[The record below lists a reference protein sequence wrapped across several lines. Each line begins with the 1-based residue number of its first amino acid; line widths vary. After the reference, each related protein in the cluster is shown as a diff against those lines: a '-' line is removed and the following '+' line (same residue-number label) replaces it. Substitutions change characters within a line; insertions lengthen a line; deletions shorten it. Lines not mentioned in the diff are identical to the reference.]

1 MRTLNLILAFTLLTT
16 TLFAQK
22 PDSTATPTTT
32 KDTSYLKVNGK
43 EIIIIE
49 DKDAFDTKFEEWDN
63 DKDFSKMNVDISWN
77 KKFDGHYG
85 GIELGVNNYLNAD
98 MEMKVPE
105 DAQFMELDD
114 SKSLEFNWNIADVAL
129 PIVKNRFGLVTGLG
143 FSWNNYK
150 FDNKQ
155 LVLKNDGEEVY
166 AVYDSTK
173 NYSKNKLTSV
183 FLNVP
188 LMLEFQQPV
197 GNKELWIAVG
207 GYGGVKIGSHTK
219 VKTNDGDKTKV
230 RKDFH
235 LNTLRYGLR
244 AQVGFDSFGLY
255 CNYSL
260 QSLFKK
266 DEGPELYPISLGVSL
281 AF

>member
-1 MRTLNLILAFTLLTT
+1 MKILNLILALTMLT
-16 TLFAQK
+16 ATSFAQK
-22 PDSTATPTTT
+22 PDSTATPTPT

-49 DKDAFDTKFEEWDN
+49 DRDAFDTKFEEWDN

-77 KKFDGHYG
+77 KRFDGHYG
-85 GIELGVNNYLNAD
+85 GIELGVNNYLNSD

-105 DAQFMELDD
+105 DGQFMELDD

-143 FSWNNYK
+143 LSWNNYK

-155 LVLKNDGEEVY
+155 LVLKNDGDELY
-166 AVYDSTK
+166 AEYDSVKT
-173 NYSKNKLTSV
+173 YSKNKLTSV

-197 GNKELWIAVG
+197 GSKELWIAVG

-219 VKTNDGDKTKV
+219 LKTNDGDKTKV